1 MTLQEY
7 IDLIKDFAKQDPD
20 LLHID
25 DVNEAVFAYSY
36 EEAVSLLSD
45 IGYRMVLLVPPY
57 EKHVKSNQAMGNIWV
72 KSGLVVAIQYVEPE
86 DFKERLIVQS
96 KAEAVLDRL
105 YAFLFNARGQDS
117 LYGFDTASWESD
129 TIGPIG
135 NGHYGYFAEFSI
147 KDDVRY

>member
-7 IDLIKDFAKQDPD
+7 IDLIKDFAREDPD

-25 DVNEAVFAYSY
+25 NSREAVYACNY

-45 IGYRMVLLVPPY
+45 ISNRMVLLLPPY
-57 EKHVKSNQAMGNIWV
+57 EKRVLSNQAMGNIWI
-72 KSGLVVAIQYVEPE
+72 KGGLAVAVQYVEAE
-86 DFKERLIVQS
+86 DYKGRLAIQS

-105 YAFLFNARGQDS
+105 YAYLFNTRGKEM

-135 NGHYGYFAEFSI
+135 TGHYGYYAEFNI
-147 KDDVRY
+147 KDGVKY